1 MWTWKQR
8 RGEKMRPRV
17 CFQLLSKC
25 LACSGLNTNQVPL
38 LRYAVPLDY
47 SLSLGWIHKV
57 FSNEKAPKCSG
68 GEMTVMAS
76 SCSFNC
82 LKRNE
87 GQGSQL
93 LEGEDQPRTEQQQS
107 SLPGVTARTPCS
119 SASSKG
125 ASPPRTGRK
134 RHRGKVVL
142 GRPKVRLLASGFIPG
157 LRASRVGVQSG
168 WPGGASLRT
177 RMSLLK
183 PGGGEVMSSL
193 PDSQHMERC
202 KPSIPWRPSASERR
216 KCPN

>member
-17 CFQLLSKC
+17 CFQLLLSKC

-38 LRYAVPLDY
+38 LRYAVPLDC

-57 FSNEKAPKCSG
+57 FNNEKAPKCRG

-76 SCSFNC
+76 SCRFNC

-107 SLPGVTARTPCS
+107 SPPGVTARTPGS

-125 ASPPRTGRK
+125 ASPPRTRSRAQGERGIGGRW
-134 RHRGKVVL
+134 G
-142 GRPKVRLLASGFIPG
+142 SG
-157 LRASRVGVQSG
+157 A
-168 WPGGASLRT
+168 
-177 RMSLLK
+177 
-183 PGGGEVMSSL
+183 
-193 PDSQHMERC
+193 
-202 KPSIPWRPSASERR
+202 RR
-216 KCPN
+216 